1 MKAKTEL
8 QKAKDLQVKAL
19 KSNDPKTTDNAHKQ
33 IVVAKDAE
41 AAAHCAQGKA
51 EASAH
56 AAAKQTKLVH
66 HAEKIKKHQAH
77 VAVIAHEQDKKT
89 AAVTVHDQHEASK
102 AKVTHHQA
110 DKIHRDKAECK
121 VSCPVPKATGSK
133 DLPVCRPAKP
143 EAHEE
148 EKESHSDKKHAPH
161 SASIAELE
169 ESYRRRNGLGE
180 YRRRNGLGEENYRRR
195 NGLASSY

>member
-1 MKAKTEL
+1 M
-8 QKAKDLQVKAL
+8 
-19 KSNDPKTTDNAHKQ
+19 KSNDPKTTDNAHKL

-102 AKVTHHQA
+102 AKVTHQ
-110 DKIHRDKAECK
+110 
-121 VSCPVPKATGSK
+121 
-133 DLPVCRPAKP
+133 
-143 EAHEE
+143 
-148 EKESHSDKKHAPH
+148 
-161 SASIAELE
+161 
-169 ESYRRRNGLGE
+169 
-180 YRRRNGLGEENYRRR
+180 
-195 NGLASSY
+195 